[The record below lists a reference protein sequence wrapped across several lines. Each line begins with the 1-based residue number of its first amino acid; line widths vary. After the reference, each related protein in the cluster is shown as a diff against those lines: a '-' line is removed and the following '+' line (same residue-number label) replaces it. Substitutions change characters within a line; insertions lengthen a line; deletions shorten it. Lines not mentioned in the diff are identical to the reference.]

1 MSTKHTKPATGAK
14 SKSRKRPTDADIAA
28 DFEAQPA
35 QCTEQE
41 IYDIERNFVDA
52 GAGVLRRMALA
63 TLGLS
68 GKELRDAVIGDRAH
82 ALEFAKVCNGARD
95 YAARLME
102 FAGMMETASMRLM
115 IGMCFRDDGP
125 QILEEGKCAPAAE
138 VRP

>member
-1 MSTKHTKPATGAK
+1 MSTSNATPIRARR
-14 SKSRKRPTDADIAA
+14 SPRPKRPTEADIAA
-28 DFEAQPA
+28 DFEAQPP
-35 QCTEQE
+35 QFTEQE